1 MNLLNRYNRSF
12 SQFLYGKKLN
22 ASLRDFCY
30 GGYPPT
36 SYKKSSSAN
45 MKNACIDAGD
55 VDGGDYVK
63 VE

>member
-1 MNLLNRYNRSF
+1 MQVYGIF
-12 SQFLYGKKLN
+12 FLKGVL
-22 ASLRDFCY
+22 S
-30 GGYPPT
+30 PT
-36 SYKKSSSAN
+36 CYKKSSSAN